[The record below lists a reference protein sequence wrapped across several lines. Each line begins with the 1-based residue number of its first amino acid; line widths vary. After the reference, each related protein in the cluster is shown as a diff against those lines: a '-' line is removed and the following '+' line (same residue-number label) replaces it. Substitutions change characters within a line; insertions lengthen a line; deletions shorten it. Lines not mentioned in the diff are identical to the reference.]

1 LPLILK
7 FAYDKISNVRLNT
20 VIVLKKLSKII
31 NSKEN
36 LKDIQ
41 SRLDDLKTDNDMDV
55 LNALVDNQ

>member
-1 LPLILK
+1 MPLILK
-7 FAYDKISNVRLNT
+7 FSNDKISNVRINT
-20 VIVLKKLSKII
+20 VLVLKKLSKII
-31 NSKEN
+31 KSKEN